1 MKKVLSILLAVALC
15 FAFSAM
21 AFAEEA
27 AEINKEELSSIVDD
41 IVGAVEDGD
50 YEEIAGAV
58 QVNADKLAAAFGDIV
73 ADADTVAADEAADYV
88 ITAISDLTGADM
100 EDVREIVL
108 DAIDEYGLS
117 DVAIPESSEVAG
129 LVDAVLMRLEENG
142 IDTDPIIDTLA
153 SSKVGG
159 AIIGIYTGEVVTD
172 PDVVTTTETTTGD
185 KETTTEEKSSDDVT
199 DPTTGDDIDIP
210 ETGHASSV
218 AAFAVLAVAAAGAY
232 VCTRKKAE

>member
-15 FAFSAM
+15 FAFTTM
-21 AFAEEA
+21 AFAAEETV
-27 AEINKEELSSIVDD
+27 AEIDKEELSSIVDD
-41 IVGAVEDGD
+41 IVGAVGEGD
-50 YEEIAGAV
+50 YEDLAGAV

-73 ADADTVAADEAADYV
+73 EGTDTVAADEAADYV

-100 EDVREIVL
+100 ESVREIVM
-108 DAIDEYGLS
+108 DAIDEYGIS
-117 DVAIPESSEVAG
+117 DVEIPESSEVAG
-129 LVDAVLMRLEENG
+129 LVDKILERLEEYG

-159 AIIGIYTGEVVTD
+159 AIIGIYTGEVTTE
-172 PDVVTTTETTTGD
+172 PEVTTDEP
-185 KETTTEEKSSDDVT
+185 TTEEISSV
-199 DPTTGDDIDIP
+199 DPSEAPTDDIDIP

-218 AAFAVLAVAAAGAY
+218 AAFAVLAVAAAGAF